1 MQNCFTPVF
10 ERLKMV
16 SLCVVAAVAVALSFV
31 SCINEDTSDCG
42 CDQDISY
49 DMSLHTNVE
58 TEISSQLQTQVEQN
72 FAPQLRKSLK
82 NIFTDYAKTND
93 LSFFVDGVRMRHEQN
108 EMNSKTAKYTLYLDR
123 NTYDHIALANVAVET
138 KVDVLHGDTL
148 ANMVLQLQQK
158 DTIDNQGYGIFAAR
172 KRILSTDFDHSTNID
187 VPLYMH
193 NCATVVLINQS
204 EVKAEELFGYVDG
217 MTTTF
222 HVQDSLYTTDRQ
234 IVTRANLVLP
244 EDSETTETKA
254 AAYISTANGTTT
266 DSSTTNGTT
275 TDSSTTNGT
284 TTDSSTTNGTTT
296 DSSTTNGTTT
306 DSSTTNGTT
315 TDSST
320 PGSTT
325 TGCKNLAALYAVT
338 FPSTTDEWRFNVIA
352 KVNGEYKK
360 STLTIHESLDAGQ
373 LKIIKTVLTADGGL
387 QTKTVNVAVSVSPW
401 QDGSKHDVDL

>member
-1 MQNCFTPVF
+1 MQNCFTLVF
-10 ERLKMV
+10 ERLKMT
-16 SLCVVAAVAVALSFV
+16 SLCVVAAVAVAFSFV
-31 SCINEDTSDCG
+31 SCINEETSDCG

-58 TEISSQLQTQVEQN
+58 KEISSQLQTQVEQN
-72 FAPQLRKSLK
+72 FAPQLRKALK

-123 NTYDHIALANVAVET
+123 NTYDHIALANVAVEA

-193 NCATVVLINQS
+193 NCAAVVLINQT

-254 AAYISTANGTTT
+254 TAYSSTANGTTT
-266 DSSTTNGTT
+266 ESSTTTGTTTESSTTNDTT
-275 TDSSTTNGT
+275 TDSSTT
-284 TTDSSTTNGTTT
+284 
-296 DSSTTNGTTT
+296 
-306 DSSTTNGTT
+306 
-315 TDSST
+315 
-320 PGSTT
+320 GSPT

-360 STLTIHESLDAGQ
+360 STLTVHESLDAGQ

-401 QDGSKHDVDL
+401 QDGSNHDVDL

>member
-10 ERLKMV
+10 ERLKMA

-72 FAPQLRKSLK
+72 FAPQLRKALK

-108 EMNSKTAKYTLYLDR
+108 EMNSKTAKYTLYLAR

-234 IVTRANLVLP
+234 IVIRANLVLP

-254 AAYISTANGTTT
+254 AAY
-266 DSSTTNGTT
+266 SSTTNG
-275 TDSSTTNGT
+275 
-284 TTDSSTTNGTTT
+284 
-296 DSSTTNGTTT
+296 
-306 DSSTTNGTT
+306 
-315 TDSST
+315 
-320 PGSTT
+320 TT

-387 QTKTVNVAVSVSPW
+387 RTKTVNVAVSVSPW
-401 QDGSKHDVDL
+401 QDGSNHDVDL

>member
-10 ERLKMV
+10 ERLKMA

-72 FAPQLRKSLK
+72 FAPQLRKALK

-93 LSFFVDGVRMRHEQN
+93 LSFFVDGMRMRHEQN
-108 EMNSKTAKYTLYLDR
+108 EMNSKTAKYTLYLAR

-193 NCATVVLINQS
+193 NCVTVVLINQS

-254 AAYISTANGTTT
+254 AAYSSTA
-266 DSSTTNGTT
+266 
-275 TDSSTTNGT
+275 
-284 TTDSSTTNGTTT
+284 
-296 DSSTTNGTTT
+296 
-306 DSSTTNGTT
+306 NGTT

-387 QTKTVNVAVSVSPW
+387 RTKTVNVAVSVSPW
-401 QDGSKHDVDL
+401 QDGSNHDVDL